1 LSKPSDPWPEEARLV
16 AARKGRHH
24 SVRKW
29 LATVSL
35 EFGQYGGVLGEHSVA
50 EADRQHVAHRPRSIA
65 GKQLGLALPG

>member
-1 LSKPSDPWPEEARLV
+1 
-16 AARKGRHH
+16 
-24 SVRKW
+24 VRKW